1 MYLNVVHSVRLL
13 SKTFGFMCFLEIFF
27 VLGSN
32 KNKDKS
38 KSKSKSKSERAITN
52 TWKKDM

>member
-1 MYLNVVHSVRLL
+1 M

-38 KSKSKSKSERAITN
+38 KSKSKSERAITN